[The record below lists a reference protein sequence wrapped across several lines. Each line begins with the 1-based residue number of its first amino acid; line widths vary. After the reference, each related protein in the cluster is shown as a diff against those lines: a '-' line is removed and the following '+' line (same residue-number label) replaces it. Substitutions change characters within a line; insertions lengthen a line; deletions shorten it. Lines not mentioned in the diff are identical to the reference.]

1 MKLTLNEK
9 GMISDDDKLYE
20 ELDKWHDDE
29 KYDKIVSAVLDIPQ
43 EQRSNKLWFRL
54 ISAYNNLKQFDKAG
68 EELQRIFPRCETPV
82 DRARW
87 NYMNGYIFDMNR
99 KELLAMHFYEDALEA
114 DPDDTAEL
122 GLEKEIGDCQSYI
135 EKDLKKLRGL
145 SEKITKDIKKRYAQ
159 MPWSEKYELND
170 EEFTMQLGFLPAIRK
185 IPGQERG
192 LGFTEYF
199 KKYEGEQREQAKEW
213 LERLFGITDRGSF
226 IEFFQTNRDCN
237 IANLARDVIANLNG
251 KPVFDLSELNKNGRR
266 LFEDVTLFI
275 KVFAEFLPEAGV
287 AAWDMCEKIGFLRHA
302 YAVDYITN
310 TDYCTCMLAIMD
322 DAKANFSSAEEYM
335 LSLAFGSGLY
345 MFLMDDR
352 SISSGLEFML
362 QTTAFLLHGD
372 IADIRWK
379 E

>member
-20 ELDKWHDDE
+20 ELDKWHDGE
-29 KYDKIVSAVLDIPQ
+29 EYDKIVSAVLDIPQ
-43 EQRSNKLWFRL
+43 EQRSNKLCFRL

-68 EELQRIFPRCETPV
+68 EELQRIFPRCEAPV

-122 GLEKEIGDCQSYI
+122 GLKKEIGDCQSYI

-251 KPVFDLSELNKNGRR
+251 KPGFDLSELNKNGRR

-275 KVFAEFLPEAGV
+275 KIFSEFLPKAGV